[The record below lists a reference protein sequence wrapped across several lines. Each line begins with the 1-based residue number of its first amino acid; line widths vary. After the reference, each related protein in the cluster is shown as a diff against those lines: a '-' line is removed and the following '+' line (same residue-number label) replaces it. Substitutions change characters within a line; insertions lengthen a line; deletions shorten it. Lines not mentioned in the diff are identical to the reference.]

1 MIEHGGGGDL
11 SCNFAFLLS
20 VVSFYLRNGE
30 FDLLPSSGGAGVI
43 LTKSWA
49 DFAHSVAEVGR
60 LSSRNPFLSEIL
72 MVWPGVVAHT
82 CYPSSWEAEAGGS
95 PMSLRPAWATW

>member
-1 MIEHGGGGDL
+1 MEVGFILQLGI
-11 SCNFAFLLS
+11 LLS

-30 FDLLPSSGGAGVI
+30 FDLLPSSSGAGVI

-49 DFAHSVAEVGR
+49 DLCTLSCRSSR

-72 MVWPGVVAHT
+72 MVWSGVVAHT